1 MNSKIGIIIGREF
14 NERVRKKSFIIT
26 TLLTPL
32 LMIALMVA
40 PALIMSYSGGEAKR
54 IAVIDESG
62 IIAPGL
68 QNNDELTFEHLDIPI
83 ESARKLPIDAYF
95 AILHIGNDILNN
107 PTAVRLYTNSP
118 GGISTETNICSQI
131 EAVIEGEKLK
141 MYNIE
146 NLPQI
151 LAQIQTRISLQSFK
165 NDSGSDSSDEQGD
178 KASSSIVATVIAYVL
193 SFMLYMFLIIYGAMV
208 MQSVI
213 EEKNNRVLEVMVS
226 SVRPFQM
233 MLGKILGV
241 ASVAVVQIL
250 IWLVII
256 FIAGYFLVP
265 TLLPEEI
272 STALIMMQQGI
283 EAGAVAPNADI
294 DLLQALLT
302 LTDVGY
308 LMKICATLLL
318 FMVGGFLLYAAMFAT
333 TGSAVD
339 NPQDAQQLQ
348 LPITL
353 PIILSLII
361 MVTVINDPTSEIAFW
376 CSMFPLTS
384 PIVMMARIP
393 YDIPAWEI
401 IVSLLILYA
410 TFAVTVWGAAKIY
423 RVGILMHG
431 KKPSFKELWRW
442 MRYK

>member
-1 MNSKIGIIIGREF
+1 MKNKIGIIIGREF

-32 LMIALMVA
+32 LIIGLMVA
-40 PALIMSYSGGEAKR
+40 PTLLMTYSSSETKK
-54 IAVIDESG
+54 IAVVDDSG
-62 IIAPGL
+62 IIAPQL
-68 QNNDELTFEHLDIPI
+68 YSNEEVQFEHLQLPI
-83 ESARKLPIDAYF
+83 ETVRQLPPEAYF
-95 AILHIGNDILNN
+95 AILHICNDIMSN
-107 PTAVRLYTNSP
+107 PTAARLYTDTSV
-118 GGISTETNICSQI
+118 GMGLETGICSQI
-131 EAVIEGEKLK
+131 ERIIEAEKLK
-141 MYNIE
+141 SYNIE
-146 NLPQI
+146 NIQQI
-151 LAQIQTRISLQSFK
+151 LAQIETKVSLQTFK
-165 NDSGSDSSDEQGD
+165 SSADQE
-178 KASSSIVATVIAYVL
+178 KEESATSSIVATVIAYIL

-250 IWLVII
+250 TWLVII
-256 FIAGYFLVP
+256 LVAGAFLVP
-265 TLLPEEI
+265 ALLPEDI
-272 STALIMMQQGI
+272 TAAIAMMQQGAS
-283 EAGAVAPNADI
+283 AGVAAPDADV

-302 LTDVGY
+302 LTDIGY
-308 LMKICATLLL
+308 IAKIFGTLLL
-318 FMVGGFLLYAAMFAT
+318 FMVGGFLLYAAMFAAV
-333 TGSAVD
+333 GSSVD

-353 PIILSLII
+353 PIILALII
-361 MVTVINDPTSEIAFW
+361 MINVIYDPTSEIAFW
-376 CSMFPLTS
+376 FSMIPFTS

-393 YDIPAWEI
+393 YDIPMWEI
-401 IVSLLILYA
+401 IVSLILLYV

-431 KKPSFKELWRW
+431 KKPTLKELWRW
-442 MRYK
+442 MRYKY

>member
-1 MNSKIGIIIGREF
+1 MKNKIGIIIGREF

-32 LMIALMVA
+32 LIIGLMVA
-40 PALIMSYSGGEAKR
+40 PTLLMTYSSSETKK
-54 IAVIDESG
+54 IAVVDDSG
-62 IIAPGL
+62 IIAPQL
-68 QNNDELTFEHLDIPI
+68 YSNEEVQFEHLQLPI
-83 ESARKLPIDAYF
+83 ETVRQLPPEAYF
-95 AILHIGNDILNN
+95 AILHICNDIMSN
-107 PTAVRLYTNSP
+107 PTAARLYTDTSV
-118 GGISTETNICSQI
+118 GMGLETGICSQI
-131 EAVIEGEKLK
+131 ESIIEAEKLK
-141 MYNIE
+141 SYNIE
-146 NLPQI
+146 NIQQI
-151 LAQIQTRISLQSFK
+151 LAQIETKVSLQTFK
-165 NDSGSDSSDEQGD
+165 SSADQE
-178 KASSSIVATVIAYVL
+178 KEESATSSIVATVIAYIL

-250 IWLVII
+250 TWLVII
-256 FIAGYFLVP
+256 LVAGAFLVP
-265 TLLPEEI
+265 ALLPEDITAAI
-272 STALIMMQQGI
+272 SMMQQGAS
-283 EAGAVAPNADI
+283 AGVAAPDADV

-302 LTDVGY
+302 LTDIGY
-308 LMKICATLLL
+308 IAKIFGTLLL
-318 FMVGGFLLYAAMFAT
+318 FMVGGFLLYAAMFAAV
-333 TGSAVD
+333 GSSVD

-353 PIILSLII
+353 PIILALII
-361 MVTVINDPTSEIAFW
+361 MINVIYDPTSEIAFW
-376 CSMFPLTS
+376 FSMIPFTS

-393 YDIPAWEI
+393 YDIPMWEI
-401 IVSLLILYA
+401 IVSLILLYA

-431 KKPSFKELWRW
+431 KKPTLKEFWRW
-442 MRYK
+442 MRYKY

>member
-1 MNSKIGIIIGREF
+1 MKNKIGIIIGREF

-32 LMIALMVA
+32 LIIGLMVA
-40 PALIMSYSGGEAKR
+40 PTLLMTYSSSETKK
-54 IAVIDESG
+54 IAVVDDSG
-62 IIAPGL
+62 IIAPQL
-68 QNNDELTFEHLDIPI
+68 YSNEEVQFEHLQLPI
-83 ESARKLPIDAYF
+83 ETVRQLPPEAYF
-95 AILHIGNDILNN
+95 AILHICNDIMSN
-107 PTAVRLYTNSP
+107 PTAARLYTDTSV
-118 GGISTETNICSQI
+118 GMGLETGICSQI
-131 EAVIEGEKLK
+131 ERIIEAEKLK
-141 MYNIE
+141 SYNIE
-146 NLPQI
+146 NIQQI
-151 LAQIQTRISLQSFK
+151 LAQIETKVSLQTFK
-165 NDSGSDSSDEQGD
+165 SSADQE
-178 KASSSIVATVIAYVL
+178 KEESATSSIVATVIAYIL

-250 IWLVII
+250 TWLVII
-256 FIAGYFLVP
+256 LVAGAFLVP
-265 TLLPEEI
+265 ALLPEDI
-272 STALIMMQQGI
+272 TAAIAMMQQGAS
-283 EAGAVAPNADI
+283 AGVAAPDADV

-302 LTDVGY
+302 LTDIGY
-308 LMKICATLLL
+308 IAKIFGTLLL
-318 FMVGGFLLYAAMFAT
+318 FMVGGFLLYAAMFAAV
-333 TGSAVD
+333 GSSVD

-353 PIILSLII
+353 PIILALII
-361 MVTVINDPTSEIAFW
+361 MINVIYDPTSEIAFW
-376 CSMFPLTS
+376 FSMIPFTS

-393 YDIPAWEI
+393 YDIPMWEI
-401 IVSLLILYA
+401 IVSLILLYA

-431 KKPSFKELWRW
+431 KKPTLKELWRW
-442 MRYK
+442 MRYKY

>member
-1 MNSKIGIIIGREF
+1 MKNKIGIIIGREF

-32 LMIALMVA
+32 LIIGLMVA
-40 PALIMSYSGGEAKR
+40 PTLLMTYSSSETKK
-54 IAVIDESG
+54 IAVVDDSG
-62 IIAPGL
+62 IIAPQL
-68 QNNDELTFEHLDIPI
+68 YSNEEVQFEHLQLPI
-83 ESARKLPIDAYF
+83 ETVRQLPPEAYF
-95 AILHIGNDILNN
+95 AILHICNDIMSN
-107 PTAVRLYTNSP
+107 PTAARLYTDTSV
-118 GGISTETNICSQI
+118 GMGLETGICSQI
-131 EAVIEGEKLK
+131 ESIIEAEKLK
-141 MYNIE
+141 SYNIE
-146 NLPQI
+146 NIQQI
-151 LAQIQTRISLQSFK
+151 LAQIETKVSLQTFK
-165 NDSGSDSSDEQGD
+165 SSADQE
-178 KASSSIVATVIAYVL
+178 KEESATSSIVATVIAYIL

-250 IWLVII
+250 TWLVII
-256 FIAGYFLVP
+256 LVAGAFLVP
-265 TLLPEEI
+265 ALLPEDI
-272 STALIMMQQGI
+272 TAAIAMMQQGAS
-283 EAGAVAPNADI
+283 AGVAAPDADV

-302 LTDVGY
+302 LTDIGY
-308 LMKICATLLL
+308 IAKIFSTLLL
-318 FMVGGFLLYAAMFAT
+318 FMVGGFLLYAAMFAAV
-333 TGSAVD
+333 GSSVD

-353 PIILSLII
+353 PIILALII
-361 MVTVINDPTSEIAFW
+361 MINVIYDPTSEIAFW
-376 CSMFPLTS
+376 FSMIPFTS

-393 YDIPAWEI
+393 YDIPMWEI
-401 IVSLLILYA
+401 IVSLILLYA

-431 KKPSFKELWRW
+431 KKPTLKELWRW
-442 MRYK
+442 MRYKY

>member
-1 MNSKIGIIIGREF
+1 MKNKIGIIIGREF

-32 LMIALMVA
+32 LIIGLMVA
-40 PALIMSYSGGEAKR
+40 PTLLMTYSSSETKK
-54 IAVIDESG
+54 IAVVDDSG
-62 IIAPGL
+62 IIAPQL
-68 QNNDELTFEHLDIPI
+68 YSNEEVQFEHLQLPI
-83 ESARKLPIDAYF
+83 ETVRQLPPEAYF
-95 AILHIGNDILNN
+95 AILHICNDIMSN
-107 PTAVRLYTNSP
+107 PTAARLYTDTSV
-118 GGISTETNICSQI
+118 GMGLETGICSQI
-131 EAVIEGEKLK
+131 ESIIEAEKLK
-141 MYNIE
+141 SYNIE
-146 NLPQI
+146 NIQQI
-151 LAQIQTRISLQSFK
+151 LAQIETKVSLQTFK
-165 NDSGSDSSDEQGD
+165 SSADQE
-178 KASSSIVATVIAYVL
+178 KEESATSSIVATVIAYIL

-250 IWLVII
+250 TWLII
-256 FIAGYFLVP
+256 ILVAGAFLVP
-265 TLLPEEI
+265 ALLPEDI
-272 STALIMMQQGI
+272 TAAIAMMQQGAS
-283 EAGAVAPNADI
+283 AGVAAPDADV

-302 LTDVGY
+302 LTDIGY
-308 LMKICATLLL
+308 IAKIFGTLLL
-318 FMVGGFLLYAAMFAT
+318 FMVGGFLLYAAMFAAV
-333 TGSAVD
+333 GSSVD

-353 PIILSLII
+353 PIILALII
-361 MVTVINDPTSEIAFW
+361 MINVIYDPTSEIAFW
-376 CSMFPLTS
+376 FSMIPFTS

-393 YDIPAWEI
+393 YDIPMWEI
-401 IVSLLILYA
+401 IVSLILLYA

-431 KKPSFKELWRW
+431 KKPTLKELWRW
-442 MRYK
+442 MRYKY